1 MNVLDP
7 RAQKSKKQFKDAFKQ
22 LVVKYDDYMQITI
35 KELCDCANLNRRT
48 FYLHYKQIDDVLIEL
63 QEESIN
69 EFYNLIKD
77 VDILEDVE
85 TVVRAFFDLNER
97 NPAYQKMN
105 TSYAYYYSKE
115 ISRKKALVLLNDR
128 NMLHPVSHLDTIIQ
142 NIVLKHYH
150 MSVSSMYGAWVKTNR
165 IIPKEE
171 MIQLI
176 TNLVKNG
183 TNSVKHEKIENS

>member
-85 TVVRAFFDLNER
+85 TVVRAFFDLNEK

-105 TSYAYYYSKE
+105 TAFAYYYSKE
-115 ISRKKALVLLNDR
+115 ISRKKALALLND
-128 NMLHPVSHLDTIIQ
+128 
-142 NIVLKHYH
+142 IVLKHYH